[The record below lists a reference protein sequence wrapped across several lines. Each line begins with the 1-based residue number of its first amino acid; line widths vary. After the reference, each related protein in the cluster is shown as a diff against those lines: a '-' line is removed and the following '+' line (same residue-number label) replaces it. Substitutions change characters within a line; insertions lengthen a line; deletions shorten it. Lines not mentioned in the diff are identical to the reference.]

1 MLKKVEL
8 LSPAGDLNR
17 GIYALNYGADALYL
31 GAKAFSLRARAS
43 NFEIDEIAKIISY
56 AHSSNKKVYLVTNI
70 ICHNVHMTNFI
81 SFIKELIKL
90 QPDGFIC
97 ADPYVINEI
106 RKINK
111 DIEIHI
117 STQQSVTN
125 SKAALFFK
133 DNGANRIVLAREVS
147 YQQVVDMIKH
157 LHNAIDIEYFI
168 HGALCISYSGKCM
181 ISNNFSLRDSNVGGC
196 SQSCRWVYSIYD
208 ENKVYSNKFSMSAKD
223 MNQITNIPK
232 LIESGIHSFKIEGR
246 MKSEYYLA
254 TVVNTYRKL
263 IDEYYE
269 NHNIHDFNKYLNEI
283 THAENRKAACGWF
296 YGSPNKDGMLYH
308 DIPNKVNQLFAFVIY
323 KKINSNTYEVIS
335 RNNFNKNQIFEIIG
349 PNHDTYSIGIKQI
362 IDENNNQ
369 LGVVPTPMTK
379 CKLVFDNDIDLSI
392 NDIGRIK

>member
-1 MLKKVEL
+1 MKKVEL
-8 LSPAGDLNR
+8 LAPAGDITR
-17 GIYALNYGADALYL
+17 GMYALNYGADALYL

-43 NFEIDEIAKIISY
+43 NFEIDEIAKIIKY
-56 AHSSNKKVYLVTNI
+56 AHSLNKKVYLVTNI
-70 ICHNVHMTNFI
+70 ICHNAHMASFG

-97 ADPYVINEI
+97 ADVYIINEI

-117 STQQSVTN
+117 STQQSVAN

-133 DNGANRIVLAREVS
+133 DNGAKRIVLAREVS

-157 LHNAIDIEYFI
+157 LDNAIDIEYFI

-181 ISNNFSLRDSNVGGC
+181 ISNNYSLRDSNVGGC

-208 ENKVYSNKFSMSAKD
+208 ENKVYSHKFSMSAKD
-223 MNQITNIPK
+223 MNQIANIPK

-246 MKSEYYLA
+246 MKSEYYIA

-269 NHNIHDFNKYLNEI
+269 NHNIHDFNKYLNEL
-283 THAENRKAACGWF
+283 THAENRKTAQG
-296 YGSPNKDGMLYH
+296 
-308 DIPNKVNQLFAFVIY
+308 
-323 KKINSNTYEVIS
+323 
-335 RNNFNKNQIFEIIG
+335 
-349 PNHDTYSIGIKQI
+349 
-362 IDENNNQ
+362 
-369 LGVVPTPMTK
+369 
-379 CKLVFDNDIDLSI
+379 
-392 NDIGRIK
+392 

>member
-1 MLKKVEL
+1 MKKVEL

-43 NFEIDEIAKIISY
+43 NFKIEEIAKIISY
-56 AHSSNKKVYLVTNI
+56 AHSLNKKVYLVTNI

-125 SKAALFFK
+125 SKVALFFK

-147 YQQVVDMIKH
+147 YQQVVDMIKN

-208 ENKVYSNKFSMSAKD
+208 DNKVYSNKFSMSAKD

-232 LIESGIHSFKIEGR
+232 LIEAGIHSFKIEGR

-263 IDEYYE
+263 IDEYYD
-269 NHNIHDFNKYLNEI
+269 NHNIADFNKYLNEL
-283 THAENRKAACGWF
+283 THAENRKTACG
-296 YGSPNKDGMLYH
+296 
-308 DIPNKVNQLFAFVIY
+308 
-323 KKINSNTYEVIS
+323 
-335 RNNFNKNQIFEIIG
+335 
-349 PNHDTYSIGIKQI
+349 
-362 IDENNNQ
+362 
-369 LGVVPTPMTK
+369 
-379 CKLVFDNDIDLSI
+379 
-392 NDIGRIK
+392 